1 MISLAEKQQ
10 LLLQLI
16 ARLRHEFET
25 LEAAQKATVAG
36 ATHEEAKPENDKDT
50 RALEQSYLAR
60 GQAARVLQLQADL
73 GQLTQL
79 RVRSFPPDA
88 RIALTALV
96 QLQDDEGATKLY
108 LLVPSGAGEE
118 LSSSLGPVKV
128 VTPES
133 PLGRALVGAQLE
145 HDVELNSPKGK
156 RTVSVTGLG

>member
-1 MISLAEKQQ
+1 MITLAEKQQ
-10 LLLQLI
+10 LLVHLV

-73 GQLTQL
+73 AQLAQL
-79 RVRSFPPDA
+79 RVRSFAPDA

-96 QLQDDEGATKLY
+96 ELQDDEGRPKLY
-108 LLVPSGAGEE
+108 MLVPSGAGEE

-133 PLGRALVGAQLE
+133 PLGRALVGAKLDD
-145 HDVELNSPKGK
+145 DVELSSPKGK
-156 RTVSVTGLG
+156 RVVSITGLG